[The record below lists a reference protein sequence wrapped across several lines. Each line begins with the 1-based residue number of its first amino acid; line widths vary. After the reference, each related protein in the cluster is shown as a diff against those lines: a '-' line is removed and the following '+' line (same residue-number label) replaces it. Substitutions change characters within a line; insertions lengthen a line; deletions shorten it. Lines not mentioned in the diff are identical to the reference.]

1 MKKYTEEYYQRRRQL
16 TYASARVI
24 VPIILQYCNA
34 CSVADFGCADGV
46 WLSVFNEMGIDDYVG
61 FDGPWV
67 NQDQLLIS
75 RDRFVSIDFSA
86 QLPEIDRKFDLCS
99 CIEVIEHIHEGQ
111 GSKLIDYLCNLSD
124 VILFSAAVP
133 HQGGEGHVNEQRQSY
148 WMKKFYKN
156 GFFAYDIVRKNVW
169 NDKLVNVIYKQ
180 NMFLYVSEKL
190 KDINENLT
198 QLGIKDDDFI
208 DIIHPDLYELRMSNT
223 IQKDHGLSFFG
234 KIKRKFFA

>member
-1 MKKYTEEYYQRRRQL
+1 MSAL
-16 TYASARVI
+16 TA
-24 VPIILQYCNA
+24 L
-34 CSVADFGCADGV
+34 G
-46 WLSVFNEMGIDDYVG
+46 
-61 FDGPWV
+61 
-67 NQDQLLIS
+67 LIN
-75 RDRFVSIDFSA
+75 
-86 QLPEIDRKFDLCS
+86 
-99 CIEVIEHIHEGQ
+99 IHEGQ